1 MAMRSKWTKT
11 QFADDESDSECE
23 WDDESP
29 VVLDSTH
36 DEDDEDWPWIAAI
49 QHKEQIETIPN
60 GVPVE
65 IIPGKLYIGD
75 ADSVKEGYKENL
87 RERRITA
94 VLNMAANK
102 GTPAD
107 PSYVASEW
115 KEGMKDGSFLY
126 KDIQADDDK
135 KYPLIEKHWDE
146 AEKFISNAISQNRP
160 CLVHCVQGQNR
171 SGLIVCAFYMVYKQI
186 DIVAAV
192 EHVRSKRGTEVL
204 NNSGFQRQL
213 VELARRENL
222 LGCGR
227 DGSALPVPV
236 SPEQEEAA

>member
-1 MAMRSKWTKT
+1 M
-11 QFADDESDSECE
+11 
-23 WDDESP
+23 
-29 VVLDSTH
+29 
-36 DEDDEDWPWIAAI
+36 
-49 QHKEQIETIPN
+49 PN

-75 ADSVKEGYKENL
+75 ADCVKEGYKENL

-107 PSYVASEW
+107 PSYLASEW

-146 AEKFISNAISQNRP
+146 AEKFINDAISKNRP

-171 SGLIVCAFYMVYKQI
+171 SGLIVCAYYMVDKQI

-192 EHVRSKRGTEVL
+192 EHLRKKRGTEVL
-204 NNSGFQRQL
+204 KNPGFQRQL
-213 VELARRENL
+213 VQLARRENL
-222 LGCGR
+222 LGGIPR
-227 DGSALPVPV
+227 DGRL
-236 SPEQEEAA
+236 SPLSGDKCQH